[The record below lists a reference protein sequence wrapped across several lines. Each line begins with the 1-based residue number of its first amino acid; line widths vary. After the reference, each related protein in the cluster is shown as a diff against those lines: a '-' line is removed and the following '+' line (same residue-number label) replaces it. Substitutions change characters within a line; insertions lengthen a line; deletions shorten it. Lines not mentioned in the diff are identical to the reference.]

1 MTAPRGWCAHLP
13 QDRQTVEVT
22 EGDHDVQVSMCAA
35 CGEHLTDIGM
45 PANEPEPEGAAD
57 PESGTTSFRHI
68 PWGEGQR
75 PYTPEDVEREIIDIV
90 GRLNAGARFQ
100 AAREREAVQ
109 AALEFEIGY
118 ARALTEAAN
127 ERDHEGKVVNSSAD
141 QRKAVATLAC
151 QDLLVTHRR
160 YEQVVRT
167 TRESMHTL
175 RSNLSG
181 LQTINRSV
189 SASAGS
195 GR

>member
-1 MTAPRGWCAHLP
+1 MSSPRGWCAHLP
-13 QDRQTVEVT
+13 TDHVQQDDGTLLC
-22 EGDHDVQVSMCAA
+22 GS
-35 CGEHLTDIGM
+35 CGEVLTAIGM

-57 PESGTTSFRHI
+57 PESGDTTFKHI
-68 PWGEGQR
+68 PWGPTER
-75 PYTPEDVEREIIDIV
+75 PYTPEDVEREIIEIV

-109 AALEFEIGY
+109 AALEFDIAY
-118 ARALTEAAN
+118 ARALIEAGR
-127 ERDHEGKVVNSSAD
+127 ERDGEGKLVNSSAD
-141 QRKAVATLAC
+141 QRKAAATLAC
-151 QDLLVTHRR
+151 QELLVTHRR